1 MPTIYKSGA
10 FLQQCFSVHPLSL
23 NFKMLTLPDKI
34 GIACVNCKFRH
45 RLTFKTIARIIGDTE
60 SFEAGD
66 AEGLQS
72 CVTQHQEA
80 LHVTEVSV
88 EQDIVQFRC
97 RQCKTGFQAN
107 IALYETYQP

>member
-10 FLQQCFSVHPLSL
+10 FLQQCFAVHPLSL
-23 NFKMLTLPDKI
+23 SVKMLTLPDKI
-34 GIACVNCKFRH
+34 GISCVNCKFRH
-45 RLTFKTIARIIGDTE
+45 RLTFKTISRIIGDAD
-60 SFEAGD
+60 SFEEEHAD
-66 AEGLQS
+66 SLYS

-88 EQDIVQFRC
+88 KHDIVQFRC
-97 RQCKTGFQAN
+97 RLCKRGFQVN